1 MNKKTLALPAVLVL
15 LLVLSVGSVFG
26 FRYLVSAPTS
36 NPEAVSLTI
45 EKGESVTQ
53 IADKLEKAG
62 LIRNAF
68 IYRLFVRLSGFEG
81 RLQAGNFQLSRN
93 LPMKELTYSLTRGTT
108 DQTVTTLE
116 GWRIEEVAEYFDSKK
131 VVSRDEFLEAAG
143 SAKFNYDFLPSYD
156 KLDQP
161 YRRLEGY
168 LFPDTYKIA
177 AQSSAETIINVMLR
191 NFSSRVTSQM
201 RADAAKNKISLAE
214 TINLASIVEREA
226 AKEGDRAIVAGI
238 LLKRLQTPGWRL
250 EADATLQYG
259 LGYDK
264 GEKTWWKRGI
274 TEDDLKSGSA
284 YNSRLQAGL
293 PPTPISSPG
302 ISSIKAAIYPQAT
315 EYWYYIND
323 PTGAAH
329 YAKTLE
335 EHNANVQKYLR

>member
-1 MNKKTLALPAVLVL
+1 MSKKVLALPVVIA
-15 LLVLSVGSVFG
+15 LLVALAAGSVFG
-26 FRYLVSAPTS
+26 FRYLVSAPSS
-36 NPEAVSLTI
+36 NSDSVSLTI

-53 IADKLEKAG
+53 IADKLERAG
-62 LIRNAF
+62 LIRNAL
-68 IYRLFVRLSGFEG
+68 IYRLFVRLSGFES
-81 RLQAGNFQLSRN
+81 RLQAGNFQLARN

-116 GWRIEEVAEYFDSKK
+116 GWRIEEVAEYFDKNK

-143 SAKFNYDFLPSYD
+143 SAKFNYDFLPNYD

-191 NFSSRVTSQM
+191 NFSSRVTLQM
-201 RADAAKNKISLAE
+201 RSDAAKNKLSLADSV
-214 TINLASIVEREA
+214 NLASIVEREA
-226 AKEGDRAIVAGI
+226 AKDSDRSIVAGI

-259 LGYDK
+259 LGFDK
-264 GEKTWWKRGI
+264 DEKTWWKKGI

-284 YNSRLQAGL
+284 YNSRLQGGL

-302 ISSIKAAIYPQAT
+302 ISSIKAALYPQAT
-315 EYWYYIND
+315 DYWYYIND
-323 PTGAAH
+323 STGAAH

-335 EHNANVQKYLR
+335 DHNANVQRYLR